1 MSRDT
6 ISSSTAVGPHGNA
19 VITKVTFGDRVIGQ
33 GEPVFVIAEAG
44 VNHNG
49 ELDLAF
55 QLVDAAASV
64 GADAVKFQTFVA
76 ESVLTADA
84 EKADYQ
90 KTTTGEQESQLE
102 MVKRLELS
110 FEDFRKLKNYC
121 DSRGIMFLSTP
132 FDFASVDF
140 LDELGVAGFKISSGD
155 LTNHPLLRHVAAKRR
170 PVILSTG
177 MSDMDEVGEA
187 LDVLRSAEV
196 ILLQCVTNY
205 PAAVEDVNL
214 KAMLS
219 MQSAFDVNVGYSDHT
234 LGIDVPLAAVAL
246 GACVIE
252 KHFTLDK
259 NATGPDHRASLESHE
274 FKAMIEGIRRVE
286 AALGTGI
293 KTPVASEASNAAVA
307 RRSIVAARDI
317 HPGMTITS
325 EEIAFKRPGTGL
337 PPKMIDQVL
346 GKTARTDIDAGTL
359 LTLEMFE

>member
-1 MSRDT
+1 MTS
-6 ISSSTAVGPHGNA
+6 
-19 VITKVTFGDRVIGQ
+19 KVPFGDRVIGE

-44 VNHNG
+44 VNHDG

-55 QLVDAAASV
+55 RLVDAAAEV

-76 ESVLTADA
+76 ESVLTATA

-90 KTTTGEQESQLE
+90 KTTTGAQESQLE

-155 LTNHPLLRHVAAKRR
+155 LTNHPLLRQVAAKRR

-187 LDVLRSAEV
+187 LEVLRSAGNEQV

-205 PAAVEDVNL
+205 PAAAEDVNL

-219 MQSAFDVNVGYSDHT
+219 MRSAFDVNVGYSDHT
-234 LGIDVPLAAVAL
+234 LGIDVPLGAVAL

-259 NATGPDHRASLESHE
+259 NATGPDHRASLEPDE
-274 FKAMIEGIRRVE
+274 FKTMIEGIRRVE
-286 AALGTGI
+286 AALGSGI
-293 KTPVASEASNAAVA
+293 KIPPASEASNAAVA

-317 HPGMTITS
+317 GRGTTITS

-337 PPKMIDQVL
+337 PPKMVDQVL
-346 GKTARTDIDAGTL
+346 GKIARIDVPAGTL
-359 LTLEMFE
+359 LTMDMFD

>member
-1 MSRDT
+1 M
-6 ISSSTAVGPHGNA
+6 I
-19 VITKVTFGDRVIGQ
+19 FGDRVIGR

-55 QLVDAAASV
+55 QLVEAAADA

-76 ESVLTADA
+76 ESVITADA

-90 KTTTGEQESQLE
+90 KTTTGAQESQLE

-110 FEDFRKLKNYC
+110 FEDFRELKNYC
-121 DSRGIMFLSTP
+121 DSRAIMFLSTP
-132 FDFASVDF
+132 FDSASIDF

-155 LTNHPLLRHVAAKRR
+155 LTNHPLVRHVAAKRR

-177 MSDMDEVGEA
+177 MSDLNEVDEA
-187 LDVLRSAEV
+187 LYVLRSAGNEQV

-214 KAMLS
+214 KAMLT
-219 MQSAFDVNVGYSDHT
+219 MQAAFSVNVGYSDHT

-259 NATGPDHRASLESHE
+259 SATGPDHRASLEPQE
-274 FKAMIEGIRRVE
+274 FKAMVSSIRRVE
-286 AALGTGI
+286 AALGTSI
-293 KTPVASEASNAAVA
+293 KTPAVSEASNAAIA
-307 RRSIVAARDI
+307 RRSIVAARNI
-317 HPGMTITS
+317 SRGMTITS

-337 PPKMIDQVL
+337 PPKMADRVL
-346 GKTARTDIDAGTL
+346 GKTARVDVAAGTL
-359 LTLEMFE
+359 LKLEMFE

>member
-1 MSRDT
+1 M
-6 ISSSTAVGPHGNA
+6 
-19 VITKVTFGDRVIGQ
+19 KVTLGERVIGQ

-49 ELDLAF
+49 QLDLAF
-55 QLVDAAASV
+55 QLVDAAAGI

-76 ESVLTADA
+76 ESIITADA

-102 MVKRLELS
+102 MVRRLELS

-155 LTNHPLLRHVAAKRR
+155 LTNHPLLRHVAGKRR

-177 MSDMDEVGEA
+177 MSDLSEVGEA
-187 LDVLRSAEV
+187 LDVTLSAGNEQV

-205 PAAVEDVNL
+205 PAAAEDVNL
-214 KAMLS
+214 KAMLT

-234 LGIDVPLAAVAL
+234 LGIDVALGAVAL

-259 NATGPDHRASLESHE
+259 NSTGPDHRASLEPRE

-293 KTPVASEASNAAVA
+293 KGPAASEVSNAAVG
-307 RRSIVAARDI
+307 RRSIVAARNI
-317 HPGMTITS
+317 SSGMKITS
-325 EEIAFKRPGTGL
+325 AEIAFKRPGTGL
-337 PPKMIDQVL
+337 PPKMADRVL
-346 GKTARTDIDAGTL
+346 GKTARVDVAAGTL
-359 LTLEMFE
+359 LKLEMFE

>member
-1 MSRDT
+1 M
-6 ISSSTAVGPHGNA
+6 ISKLS
-19 VITKVTFGDRVIGQ
+19 FGEWVIGQ

-55 QLVDAAASV
+55 QLIDSAATA
-64 GADAVKFQTFVA
+64 GANAVKFQTFVA
-76 ESVLTADA
+76 ESLLTADA

-90 KTTTGEQESQLE
+90 KTATGEQESQLE
-102 MVKRLELS
+102 MIRRFELS

-140 LDELGVAGFKISSGD
+140 LGELGVAGFKISSGD
-155 LTNHPLLRHVAAKRR
+155 LTNYPLLQHVGSKQQ

-177 MSDMDEVGEA
+177 MSDLSEVREA
-187 LDVLRSAEV
+187 LDVLRSAGNKQV

-205 PAAVEDVNL
+205 PAAAEDVNL

-219 MQSAFDVNVGYSDHT
+219 MQTAFDVNVGYSDHT
-234 LGIDVPLAAVAL
+234 LGIEVPLAAVAL

-259 NATGPDHRASLESHE
+259 NLAGPDHRASLEPHE
-274 FKAMIEGIRRVE
+274 FKAMVDGIRKVE
-286 AALGTGI
+286 AALGNGQ
-293 KTPVASEASNAAVA
+293 KVPAASEVSNAAVA
-307 RRSIVAARDI
+307 RRSVVAARDI
-317 HPGMTITS
+317 SAGTRITPA
-325 EEIAFKRPGTGL
+325 EIAYKRPGTGL
-337 PPKMIDQVL
+337 PPRMAEQLL
-346 GKTARTDIDAGTL
+346 GKTARVDVKAGSL
-359 LTLEMFE
+359 LALEMFE